1 MKLTLISW
9 VGSFVMA
16 ANLMAADQ
24 PDAKPADA
32 KPADAA
38 SAFANTK
45 DKVSYCIGL
54 SMGSSWKKQSLD
66 VNPEMVAKGLK
77 EGMTDAKPLLTE
89 DEVRQTLMDFQKEM
103 MGKQQEKA
111 KVAGE
116 KNKKDGEAFLAENKK
131 KDGVK
136 VTASGLQYIVEKEGT
151 GAMPKSTNTV
161 VANYRGTL
169 LDGTEFDSS
178 YKRGEPAEFPVD
190 GLIKGWTEALQLMKT
205 GAKYKLFIPSEL
217 AYGEQG
223 AGEKIG
229 PNATLIFELELME
242 IK

>member
-1 MKLTLISW
+1 
-9 VGSFVMA
+9 MA

-24 PDAKPADA
+24 PEAKPADA
-32 KPADAA
+32 KPAETN

-54 SMGSSWKKQSLD
+54 SMGSSWKKQALD

-77 EGMTDAKPLLTE
+77 EGMSDAKPSLTE
-89 DEVRQTLMDFQKEM
+89 DEVRQTLMEFQKEM

-111 KVAGE
+111 KVQGE

-136 VTASGLQYIVEKEGT
+136 VTASGLQYTIEKEGN
-151 GAMPKSTNTV
+151 GAKPTATNTV

-190 GLIKGWTEALQLMKT
+190 GLIKGWTEALQLMKV

-229 PNATLIFELELME
+229 PNATLIFELELLE
-242 IK
+242 IKDTKEAK

>member
-9 VGSFVMA
+9 VGSVVLA

-24 PDAKPADA
+24 PEAK
-32 KPADAA
+32 
-38 SAFANTK
+38 SAFATPK

-54 SMGSSWKKQSLD
+54 SMGSSWKKQALD
-66 VNPEMVAKGLK
+66 VNPDMVAKGLK
-77 EGMTDAKPLLTE
+77 EGMSDAKPALTE
-89 DEVRQTLMDFQKEM
+89 DEVRQTLMEFQKEM

-111 KVAGE
+111 KVLGE

-136 VTASGLQYIVEKEGT
+136 VTDSGLQYIIEKEGS
-151 GAMPKSTNTV
+151 GVKPSATNTV

-190 GLIKGWTEALQLMKT
+190 GLIKGWTEALQLMNA
-205 GAKYKLFIPSEL
+205 GSKYKLFIPSEL

-223 AGEKIG
+223 AGDKIG
-229 PNATLIFELELME
+229 PNATLIFELELIS